1 MAGRHLGEDGDDDV
15 EVAVG
20 IETGRSLW
28 VAVLAAGY
36 TVFGVNPRQASRVPG
51 APLLT
56 RSTPRPSRR

>member
-1 MAGRHLGEDGDDDV
+1 MAGRHLGEDADGA

-20 IETGRSLW
+20 IETDRGLW
-28 VAVLAAGY
+28 VAALVAAGY
-36 TVFGVNPRQASRVPG
+36 TVFGVNPLQASRVPG